1 MYLIKVKVVGL
12 FINYI
17 FYICIVVGFK
27 LCIFLDVD
35 QLIVKIILVYNIDM
49 GLILMEVCF
58 YDRGWGEVCMYV
70 YVLFD
75 VV

>member
-1 MYLIKVKVVGL
+1 MGRKNYEYVNKLGNCVDVMYLIKVKVVGL

-35 QLIVKIILVYNIDM
+35 CKDYYSL
-49 GLILMEVCF
+49 
-58 YDRGWGEVCMYV
+58 
-70 YVLFD
+70 
-75 VV
+75 